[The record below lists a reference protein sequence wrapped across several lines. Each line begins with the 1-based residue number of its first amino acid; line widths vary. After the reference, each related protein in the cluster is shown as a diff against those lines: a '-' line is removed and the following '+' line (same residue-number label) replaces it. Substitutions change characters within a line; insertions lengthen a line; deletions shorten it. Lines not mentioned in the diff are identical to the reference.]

1 MPNVTSVAGVPHAG
15 IITEQPE
22 KHLAFVKRPYFQ
34 RRCTADRRNR
44 MADDMKTRMAALILT
59 TFAAVSPLVSHAQP
73 LPWGSQTRPW
83 EPTVTGLWAKMSDSG
98 RPIVWFLFVEHD
110 GVYEGAIA
118 KAFPRPQDPPNPI
131 CSKCVDDRRNAPML
145 GLSLIRGMKRQGLT
159 YEDGNILDPR
169 DGTIYHAK
177 MTLSLDGQTLT
188 VRGYLGIPLLGKD
201 EVWQRLPDE
210 EIATLDSAL
219 LAKYE
224 PVVPAQQETGLVP
237 SRRLAKGSPAATRK
251 SAQ

>member
-1 MPNVTSVAGVPHAG
+1 
-15 IITEQPE
+15 
-22 KHLAFVKRPYFQ
+22 
-34 RRCTADRRNR
+34 
-44 MADDMKTRMAALILT
+44 
-59 TFAAVSPLVSHAQP
+59 
-73 LPWGSQTRPW
+73 
-83 EPTVTGLWAKMSDSG
+83 MSDSG

-169 DGTIYHAK
+169 DGRIYHAK
-177 MTLSLDGQTLT
+177 MTLSPDGQTLT

-219 LAKYE
+219 LAKYK
-224 PVVPAQQETGLVP
+224 PDVPAQQETGLVP
-237 SRRLAKGSPAATRK
+237 SQRLAKGSPAATRK